1 MPTDG
6 GSGDFK
12 DEVLRQFAMLRGDI
26 EKLTTQLGG
35 HRDRINDEVTAL
47 KVELATLRMKL
58 SFMAGFYGVLGG
70 AIAAF
75 ITILSMV
82 VSGHYAKP

>member
-1 MPTDG
+1 VTTGD

-12 DEVLRQFAMLRGDI
+12 DEVLRQFAMMRRDMERLS
-26 EKLTTQLGG
+26 TQFDG
-35 HRDRINDEVTAL
+35 HKDRVNSEVSAL
-47 KVELATLRMKL
+47 KVEVATLKMKL

-75 ITILSMV
+75 IAILSMV

>member
-1 MPTDG
+1 V
-6 GSGDFK
+6 S
-12 DEVLRQFAMLRGDI
+12 
-26 EKLTTQLGG
+26 
-35 HRDRINDEVTAL
+35 AL
-47 KVELATLRMKL
+47 KVEVATLKMKL

-75 ITILSMV
+75 IAILSMV

>member
-1 MPTDG
+1 MTTAD

-12 DEVLRQFAMLRGDI
+12 DEVLRQFAMVRRDI
-26 EKLTTQLGG
+26 ERLSTQFDG
-35 HRDRINDEVTAL
+35 HKDRVNAEVSSL
-47 KVELATLRMKL
+47 KVEVATLKMKL

-75 ITILSMV
+75 ITILSTV
-82 VSGHYAKP
+82 ISGHFGKP